1 MASTVPLKT
10 GEVLVPIK
18 GTTWDQNQWKELEIM
33 SSATVK
39 GVSQFWVKMT
49 DQHGFTVMDTMN
61 IGTLRRGWERKSTF
75 FVVGKTYK
83 FAANK
88 WTISD
93 LYRVIEVA
101 HVDDPLTPSD
111 DVIAFVIAKDVTSGR
126 QYGTSL
132 TRNDFSKMV
141 LA

>member
-1 MASTVPLKT
+1 MTSIVPLNV

-18 GTTWDQNQWKELEIM
+18 GTTWDHNQWKELEIM

-49 DQHGFTVMDTMN
+49 DQHGFTTMDTLN
-61 IGTLRRGWERKSTF
+61 IGTLRKGWERKSTF
-75 FVVGKTYK
+75 FKVGKTYK
-83 FAANK
+83 FSSNK
-88 WTISD
+88 WTVSD

-101 HVDDPLTPSD
+101 HVDDPLTPND
-111 DVIAFVIAKDVTSGR
+111 DVIAFVIAKDSMSGR